1 MQFYPQLKGV
11 YKMKVTIIDY
21 GAGNVFSVRSAFE
34 RIGVNPILSS
44 NKEEILSSDFVLFPG
59 VGHAEAAMNQLK
71 QNGLDVLIPQLTQPV
86 MGICLGMQL
95 MCVSSEEGNTDG
107 LGIFEDVK
115 VLRFDESLKVP
126 HMGWNELTNSKG
138 FLKGINEPV
147 YFVHSYY
154 APLSKYT
161 VAEANYPFAFS
172 AALEKDN
179 FMACQFH
186 PEKSGTIGEEVLNR
200 FLNSKK

>member
-1 MQFYPQLKGV
+1 
-11 YKMKVTIIDY
+11 MKVTIIDY

-44 NKEEILSSDFVLFPG
+44 NREEILSSDLVFFPG
-59 VGHAEAAMNQLK
+59 VGHAEAAMKQLK
-71 QNGLDVLIPQLTQPV
+71 QSSLDTLIPQLKQPV

-95 MCVSSEEGNTDG
+95 MCDATEEGNTSG
-107 LGIFEDVK
+107 LGIFSGVYVK
-115 VLRFDESLKVP
+115 RFDEELKVP

-138 FLKGINEPV
+138 FLEGINDPV

-154 APLSKYT
+154 APLSQYT

-186 PEKSGTIGEEVLNR
+186 PEKSGTIGEEVLKR
-200 FLNSKK
+200 FLISKK